1 MGRVSRHENEMEM
14 IPELYSRKSASTD
27 RRGVCVCG
35 WEGFEINV
43 TVVLI
48 DREAKLANF
57 FWPRLNGPCSG
68 CWFSSICQCPTCA
81 DRLQLP

>member
-43 TVVLI
+43 AVVLI
-48 DREAKLANF
+48 DREY
-57 FWPRLNGPCSG
+57 
-68 CWFSSICQCPTCA
+68 
-81 DRLQLP
+81 